1 MEIDRMLMMTIE
13 RDAKEEHVQRAGIS
27 AAMILCNSALSYHDP
42 DVGVEIVYRFDFQLG
57 LKGARRWQERGSHQ
71 SFSVVLPEDEY
82 SSRTSGSIALFLDAP
97 VADSVGNCDTTYT
110 VRIGIYKQR
119 YRKNGPDN
127 THHTEHVRIW
137 SDYLVLTTKPK
148 SCGFR
153 YSWAS
158 EPAIFFRDAA
168 TLISGGRMDAI
179 VPVPAKAR
187 GVLGSKATLR
197 FEITNSI

>member
-1 MEIDRMLMMTIE
+1 MFMMTTE

-27 AAMILCNSALSYHDP
+27 AAMILCNSALNYQDP
-42 DVGVEIVYRFDFQLG
+42 DDGVEVVYRFDFQLG
-57 LKGARRWQERGSHQ
+57 LKGARRFQERGSPH
-71 SFSVVLPEDEY
+71 SFSVLLPEDEY
-82 SSRTSGSIALFLDAP
+82 SSRRFGNIALFLDVP
-97 VADSVGNCDTTYT
+97 VADSIGNCDTTYT

-119 YRKNGPDN
+119 YRRNGSDN
-127 THHTEHVRIW
+127 TNHTEHVRIW
-137 SDYLVLTTKPK
+137 SDYLVLTTKPE

-168 TLISGGRMDAI
+168 TMISGDRMDAI

-187 GVLGSKATLR
+187 GVLGSKAMLR